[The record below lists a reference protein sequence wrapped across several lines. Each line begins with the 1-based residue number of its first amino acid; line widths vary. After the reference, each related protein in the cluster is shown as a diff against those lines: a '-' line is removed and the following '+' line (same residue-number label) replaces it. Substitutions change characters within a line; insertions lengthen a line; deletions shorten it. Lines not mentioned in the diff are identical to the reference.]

1 MRVVQLRKGRLV
13 KIAAIS
19 IFSLG
24 VLILLARQFGPANL
38 DRIGVEPF
46 AAGLVGSRE
55 RKSGQSYPD
64 ELPVFRP
71 DGSVGN
77 FEPSVAEKVRTMT
90 FNLLIRPA
98 LNTSTIIYIIVAR
111 LYLHSSFR
119 SRN

>member
-24 VLILLARQFGPANL
+24 VLILLARQFGPAHF
-38 DRIGVEPF
+38 DQIGGEAF
-46 AAGLVGSRE
+46 AAGLVGPRE

-71 DGSVGN
+71 DGSSGN
-77 FEPSVAEKVRTMT
+77 FEPSVAEKVRQRC
-90 FNLLIRPA
+90 I
-98 LNTSTIIYIIVAR
+98 SYIQ
-111 LYLHSSFR
+111 SS
-119 SRN
+119 SR